1 MLALRM
7 TSFAFPL
14 WYGDTSQSN
23 GMSNWPKRTIP
34 VFLSAQILGSA
45 RPLSCVKSLP
55 MWVGRLLAA
64 ASLCLFASG
73 CHQGRSHD
81 AITVIPR
88 ITSEALWVA
97 EHGGVAE
104 AAGERWRVYWNGPSD
119 EGDVEQQIALAE
131 RAINQGT
138 LGLVLSPNS
147 PFALNTVIQR
157 ALSRKIPVVIVGAAI
172 PMPAGKGLSFI
183 VNDVQKTGQLAAER
197 MSDLLGG
204 KGEVLVL
211 GVDPMSPG
219 NEERA
224 QAFEQSLRGIA
235 PQIHIAQRLLGFQSF
250 GQAELATER
259 AVRAHQ
265 NISGI
270 FAVSI
275 TATRG
280 AIAALR
286 TTHSTD
292 RIRIVGCDQA
302 LDLLFGLREGL
313 LDSLVVQD
321 MRTMG
326 SKAVEQVIAER
337 RGEAVPA
344 TIYIEPT
351 LVTRDN
357 IDRDRVQQ
365 LLRMDWRKR
374 K

>member
-1 MLALRM
+1 M
-7 TSFAFPL
+7 
-14 WYGDTSQSN
+14 
-23 GMSNWPKRTIP
+23 
-34 VFLSAQILGSA
+34 
-45 RPLSCVKSLP
+45 C
-55 MWVGRLLAA
+55 VGRLLAA
-64 ASLCLFASG
+64 ASLCLFVSG

-88 ITSEALWVA
+88 DTAEAVWVT

-104 AAGERWRVYWNGPSD
+104 AAGKHGRVYWNGPSD
-119 EGDVEQQIALAE
+119 EEDVEQQIALAE
-131 RAINQGT
+131 RAINQGA

-157 ALSRKIPVVIVGAAI
+157 ALSQKIPVVIVGAAI

-183 VNDVQKTGQLAAER
+183 VNDVQKTGQLAAQR

-211 GVDPMSPG
+211 GVNPMSPG

-224 QAFEQSLRGIA
+224 QAFEQSLRVIA
-235 PQIHIAQRLLGFQSF
+235 PEIHIAQRVVGSQSF

-265 NISGI
+265 NIGGI

-286 TTHSTD
+286 TTHTTD
-292 RIRIVGCDQA
+292 RIRIIGCDQT

-313 LDSLVVQD
+313 LDSLLVQD
-321 MRTMG
+321 MHTMG

-357 IDRDRVQQ
+357 IDSDTVQR

-374 K
+374 N